1 MADACSTDR
10 ETFAGTPFERALIAA
25 CAADESVL
33 RRELAAELCGA
44 GFELF
49 FDDYRATSRRDDAAR
64 ELPNLLAVR
73 GAPRV
78 CLVAHTDLVRD
89 HRGYAGDRGR
99 VEPIVRRDPAT
110 CRRIV
115 TDRTNATQVGGDD
128 RVGVAIARMIALES
142 RRAIAILLTTD
153 EEIGLQGAA
162 AVPDAW
168 LERFE
173 LFVQIDRG
181 SRFGRELVTQIGGTR
196 LCSAE
201 REARLLAIAEALGAP
216 RVPVVGGSTD
226 VAELK
231 AHGMR
236 ADAVNLTCGYYA
248 PHSADEWVDVEEAE
262 EAARYVRAIL
272 DSEG

>member
-1 MADACSTDR
+1 M
-10 ETFAGTPFERALIAA
+10 
-25 CAADESVL
+25 
-33 RRELAAELCGA
+33 
-44 GFELF
+44 
-49 FDDYRATSRRDDAAR
+49 
-64 ELPNLLAVR
+64 
-73 GAPRV
+73 
-78 CLVAHTDLVRD
+78 
-89 HRGYAGDRGR
+89 
-99 VEPIVRRDPAT
+99 RRDPAT